1 MGDILWTPWR
11 LDFILGAKQP
21 GCVLCQK
28 IHDDPAKD
36 PQNLVLYRGEYC
48 AVILNLYPYSTGHLM
63 VLPYLHTSDFVG
75 LDQVTLNELADLSR
89 RSVALLHKTHNPQGM
104 NLGMNLGKVAGAGID
119 DHLHQHIVPRW
130 NGDNNF
136 MAVTGQTRLMPELL
150 EQTYAKLAA
159 ARDQFFEP
167 VPKSGEA

>member
-1 MGDILWTPWR
+1 MADILWTPWR

-28 IHDDPAKD
+28 IHDDPVND
-36 PQNLVLYRGEYC
+36 PANLVLYRGEHC
-48 AVILNLYPYSTGHLM
+48 FVILNLYPYSTGHLM
-63 VLPYLHTSDFVG
+63 VLPYLHTNDLPG
-75 LDQVTLNELADLSR
+75 LDPATMIELGDLSQ
-89 RSVALLHKTHNPQGM
+89 RSLALLQKTHRPDGF

-150 EQTYAKLAA
+150 SDSYNKL
-159 ARDQFFEP
+159 QQSLSEFFPAPIKET
-167 VPKSGEA
+167 